1 MGQYTEHWAKYR
13 KASNRN
19 TFRMLGVLL
28 CLPVIALVGYWLTP
42 ITALA
47 LPALGVMLVAW
58 LVVLVRLAL
67 SSTRVQCPQCSTVYS
82 RGTYLYNCPQ
92 CGLRMLQEEP
102 S

>member
-13 KASNRN
+13 TDSNRS

-28 CLPVIALVGYWLTP
+28 CLPIIALVGYGLTQF
-42 ITALA
+42 TEWA

-67 SSTRVQCPQCSTVYS
+67 SSSKVPCPRCSTVYS
-82 RGTYLYNCPQ
+82 RGKFLCNCPH
-92 CGLRMLQEEP
+92 CGLRMLQEDP